1 MDVIVGGHSNT
12 FLYNISDRAE
22 GPYPTMIG
30 NTVIVL
36 AYAYSKFLGEL
47 TVLFSD
53 DGAVIC
59 AIGEPLI
66 MDSAVEENA
75 PTVRR
80 IAQAAAPL
88 EAIRQKIVAHA
99 GSEMIVGE
107 CRIRECEMGVLIAD
121 AMLDRVKSQGV
132 LIAIRNGGGI
142 RASLDAGEV
151 TMSEIL
157 TILPFQ
163 NTLSTFDVSGATLLK
178 ALENGVSQVEDGAG
192 RFPQVAGLSYAFDPK
207 NDVGKRVRDVL
218 VLQGGVAVP
227 LDPTYMYSRVSN
239 NYICNGGDG
248 YKMFKTAQNVYDFG
262 PDLADVVA
270 QYMARNTPY
279 QPYLAGRIVEK

>member
-1 MDVIVGGHSNT
+1 MN
-12 FLYNISDRAE
+12 
-22 GPYPTMIG
+22 
-30 NTVIVL
+30 
-36 AYAYSKFLGEL
+36 
-47 TVLFSD
+47 
-53 DGAVIC
+53 
-59 AIGEPLI
+59 
-66 MDSAVEENA
+66 SAVEENA
-75 PTVRR
+75 LTVQR

-107 CRIRECEMGVLIAD
+107 CRKRECEMGVLIAD

-132 LIAIRNGGGI
+132 LIAIQNGGGI
-142 RASLDAGEV
+142 RASLDSVEV
-151 TMSEIL
+151 KMGEIL
-157 TILPFQ
+157 VFK
-163 NTLSTFDVSGATLLK
+163 NTFSTFEVSGATLLK

-192 RFPQVAGLSYAFDPK
+192 RFPQVAGLSYAFNPK

-218 VLQGGVAVP
+218 VLQGGAAVP
-227 LDPTYMYSRVSN
+227 LGPTYMYSVVSN

-270 QYMARNTPY
+270 QYMAQNAPY

>member
-1 MDVIVGGHSNT
+1 
-12 FLYNISDRAE
+12 
-22 GPYPTMIG
+22 
-30 NTVIVL
+30 
-36 AYAYSKFLGEL
+36 
-47 TVLFSD
+47 
-53 DGAVIC
+53 
-59 AIGEPLI
+59 
-66 MDSAVEENA
+66 MDSAVDENA
-75 PTVRR
+75 PTVQR
-80 IAQAAAPL
+80 IAQAAVQL

-107 CRIRECEMGVLIAD
+107 CRKRECEMGVLIAD

-132 LIAIRNGGGI
+132 LIAIQNGGGI

-151 TMSEIL
+151 TMGEIL

-178 ALENGVSQVEDGAG
+178 ALGNGVSQVEDGAG

-218 VLQGGVAVP
+218 VPQGGAAVP
-227 LDPTYMYSRVSN
+227 LDPTYMYSGVSN
-239 NYICNGGDG
+239 NYIRSGGDG